1 MPGGDEPGK
10 REELVKRN
18 TRQLYLMF
26 FVFAIIIAA
35 YSCRLLAWFDIGGNY
50 PSYVRAALYLLLFVL
65 WGYSLDQRII
75 QKPVLH
81 CLRLMDVLMLIWLT
95 LRTLKYEVVTDLT
108 VARYLWYLYYLPI
121 LFIPLLGAY
130 TAIFLGKSE
139 DYQLS
144 RKSWLLSLIPTAL
157 FLAVITNDFH
167 QQVFSFASGI
177 PGVPDNK
184 VFFHRPLY
192 FVSVGWTIGCV
203 FFSVFQLLKKTRL
216 PSIGKRRM
224 MPFVLSCVMLLYG
237 ALYLLGFQVIRD
249 VFGDMNVMFCL
260 FYAAI
265 YESCI
270 HCRMIQSNTGYVE
283 LYEATTLASCI
294 ADQNGR
300 ILLRSRTAGEDMVCP
315 KDGESIVYPDG
326 MRISSAPIKDGFVI
340 WGDNLQHLTELRKQL
355 DENKRKRENNKKKL
369 KDAYLVQKQLY
380 ELTEKN
386 RIYDELEEK
395 HKIQTRRIKELLE
408 QCKNAKPEVMQACMK
423 EILLLGTYIKRSA
436 NLYFLSQEYEKL
448 PQQELRLTIDELVRA
463 MNSCKIECGAVYL
476 TTKPIASKE
485 VVRLFE
491 LLKTVTE
498 MTINELHSLFISV
511 SDREMNLSVECAAD
525 LSPIISSEVTADRE
539 DGLWLIRT
547 AIGGEDNA

>member
-1 MPGGDEPGK
+1 M
-10 REELVKRN
+10 KRN
-18 TRQLYLMF
+18 TRQLYLMI

-35 YSCRLLAWFDIGGNY
+35 YSCRLLAWFNIGGNY

-95 LRTLKYEVVTDLT
+95 LRTLKYEVVTDMT
-108 VARYLWYLYYLPI
+108 VARYLWYIYYLPI
-121 LFIPLLGAY
+121 IFIPLLGVY
-130 TAIFLGKSE
+130 IAIFLGKSE
-139 DYQLS
+139 NYQLS
-144 RKSWLLSLIPTAL
+144 KKSWLLSLIPAAL
-157 FLAVITNDFH
+157 FLAVITNDRH
-167 QQVFSFASGI
+167 QQVFVFESGI

-184 VFFHRPLY
+184 VFFHRPVY
-192 FVSVGWTIGCV
+192 FVILVWVVGCV
-203 FFSVFQLLKKTRL
+203 CFSIVQLLKKTRL

-237 ALYLLGFQVIRD
+237 VLYLLGFQVVRD

-294 ADQNGR
+294 ADQNGH
-300 ILLRSRTAGEDMVCP
+300 ILLHSRTAGENMVCP
-315 KDGESIVYPDG
+315 QEGESIVCPDG
-326 MRISSAPIKDGFVI
+326 MRISAAPIKDGFVI
-340 WGDNLQHLTELRKQL
+340 WGDNVQHLTELRARL
-355 DENKRKRENNKKKL
+355 DENKRKKENNKKKL

-386 RIYDELEEK
+386 HIYDELEEK
-395 HKIQTRRIKELLE
+395 HKKQTERIKELLE
-408 QCKNAKPEVMQACMK
+408 QCRNAKPPKMREHMK

-463 MNSCKIECGAVYL
+463 MNSCEVECGVVYL

-485 VVRLFE
+485 VERLFE
-491 LLKTVTE
+491 LLKTITE
-498 MTINELHSLFISV
+498 MTIRELHSLFISV
-511 SDREMNLSVECAAD
+511 SDQEMNLSVECMTD
-525 LSPIISSEVTADRE
+525 LSEIASAEVMVCRE

-547 AIGGEDNA
+547 LIGGEANA

>member
-1 MPGGDEPGK
+1 M
-10 REELVKRN
+10 KRN
-18 TRQLYLMF
+18 TRQLYLMI

-35 YSCRLLAWFDIGGNY
+35 YSCRLLAWFNIGGNY

-95 LRTLKYEVVTDLT
+95 LRTLKYEVVTDMT

-121 LFIPLLGAY
+121 IFIPLLGVY
-130 TAIFLGKSE
+130 IAIFLGKSE
-139 DYQLS
+139 NYQLS
-144 RKSWLLSLIPTAL
+144 KKSWLLSLIPAAL
-157 FLAVITNDFH
+157 FLAVITNDLH
-167 QQVFSFASGI
+167 QQVFVFESGI

-184 VFFHRPLY
+184 VFFHRPVY
-192 FVSVGWTIGCV
+192 FVILVWVVGCV
-203 FFSVFQLLKKTRL
+203 CFSIVQLLKKTRL

-237 ALYLLGFQVIRD
+237 VLYLLGFQVVRD

-294 ADQNGR
+294 ADQNGH
-300 ILLRSRTAGEDMVCP
+300 ILLHSRTAGENMVCP
-315 KDGESIVYPDG
+315 QEGESIVCPDG
-326 MRISSAPIKDGFVI
+326 MRISVAPVKDGFVI
-340 WGDNLQHLTELRKQL
+340 WGDNVQHLTELRARL
-355 DENKRKRENNKKKL
+355 DENKRKKENNKKKL

-386 RIYDELEEK
+386 HIYDELEEK
-395 HKIQTRRIKELLE
+395 HKKQTERIKELLE
-408 QCKNAKPEVMQACMK
+408 QCRNAKPPKMREHMK

-463 MNSCKIECGAVYL
+463 MNSCEVECGVVYL

-485 VVRLFE
+485 VERLFE
-491 LLKTVTE
+491 LLKTITE
-498 MTINELHSLFISV
+498 MTIRELDSLFISV
-511 SDREMNLSVECAAD
+511 SDQEMNLSVECMTD
-525 LSPIISSEVTADRE
+525 LSEIASAEVMVYRE

-547 AIGGEDNA
+547 LIGGEANA

>member
-1 MPGGDEPGK
+1 M
-10 REELVKRN
+10 KRN
-18 TRQLYLMF
+18 TRQLYLMI
-26 FVFAIIIAA
+26 FVFTLIIAA
-35 YSCRLLAWFDIGGNY
+35 YSCRLLAWFNIGGNY

-75 QKPVLH
+75 QKSVLH

-95 LRTLKYEVVTDLT
+95 LRTLKYEVVTDMT

-121 LFIPLLGAY
+121 IFIPLLGVY
-130 TAIFLGKSE
+130 IAIFLGKSE
-139 DYQLS
+139 NYQLS
-144 RKSWLLSLIPTAL
+144 KKSWLLSLIPAAL
-157 FLAVITNDFH
+157 FLAVITNDLH
-167 QQVFSFASGI
+167 QQVFVFESGI

-184 VFFHRPLY
+184 VVFHRPVY
-192 FVSVGWTIGCV
+192 FVILVWIVGCV
-203 FFSVFQLLKKTRL
+203 CFSIVQLLKKNRL

-237 ALYLLGFQVIRD
+237 VLYLLGFQVVRD

-294 ADQNGR
+294 ADQNGH
-300 ILLRSRTAGEDMVCP
+300 ILLRSRTAGENMVCP
-315 KDGESIVYPDG
+315 QEGESIVCPDG
-326 MRISSAPIKDGFVI
+326 MRISAAPVKDGFVI
-340 WGDNLQHLTELRKQL
+340 WGDNVQHLTELRARL
-355 DENKRKRENNKKKL
+355 DENKRKKENNKKKL

-386 RIYDELEEK
+386 HIYDELEEK
-395 HKIQTRRIKELLE
+395 HKKQTERIKELLE
-408 QCKNAKPEVMQACMK
+408 QCRNAKPPKMREHMK

-463 MNSCKIECGAVYL
+463 MNSCEVECGVVYL

-485 VVRLFE
+485 AERLFE
-491 LLKTVTE
+491 LLKTIME
-498 MTINELHSLFISV
+498 MTISELHSLFISV
-511 SDREMNLSVECAAD
+511 SDREMNLSVECMTD
-525 LSPIISSEVTADRE
+525 LSEIASAEVMVCRE

-547 AIGGEDNA
+547 LIGGEANA

>member
-1 MPGGDEPGK
+1 M
-10 REELVKRN
+10 KRN
-18 TRQLYLMF
+18 TRQLYLMI

-35 YSCRLLAWFDIGGNY
+35 YSCRLLAWFNIGGNY

-95 LRTLKYEVVTDLT
+95 LRTLKYEVVTDMT

-121 LFIPLLGAY
+121 IFIPLLGVYIAS
-130 TAIFLGKSE
+130 FLGKSE
-139 DYQLS
+139 NYQLS
-144 RKSWLLSLIPTAL
+144 KKSCLLSLIPAAL
-157 FLAVITNDFH
+157 FLAVITNDLH
-167 QQVFSFASGI
+167 QQVFVFESGI

-184 VFFHRPLY
+184 VFFHRPVY
-192 FVSVGWTIGCV
+192 FVILVWVVGCV
-203 FFSVFQLLKKTRL
+203 CFSIVQLLKKTRL

-237 ALYLLGFQVIRD
+237 VLYLLGFQVVRD

-294 ADQNGR
+294 ADQNGH
-300 ILLRSRTAGEDMVCP
+300 ILLHSRTAGENMVCP
-315 KDGESIVYPDG
+315 QEGESIVCPDG
-326 MRISSAPIKDGFVI
+326 MRISAAPVKDGFVI
-340 WGDNLQHLTELRKQL
+340 WGDNVQHLTELRARL
-355 DENKRKRENNKKKL
+355 DENKRKKENNKKKL

-386 RIYDELEEK
+386 HIYDELEEK
-395 HKIQTRRIKELLE
+395 HKKQIERIKELLE
-408 QCKNAKPEVMQACMK
+408 QCRNAKPPKMREHMK

-463 MNSCKIECGAVYL
+463 MNSCEVECGVVYL

-485 VVRLFE
+485 VERLFE
-491 LLKTVTE
+491 LLKTITE
-498 MTINELHSLFISV
+498 MTIRELHSLFISV
-511 SDREMNLSVECAAD
+511 SDQEMNLSVECMTD
-525 LSPIISSEVTADRE
+525 LSEIASAEVMVCRE

-547 AIGGEDNA
+547 LIGGEANA

>member
-1 MPGGDEPGK
+1 M
-10 REELVKRN
+10 KRN
-18 TRQLYLMF
+18 TRQLYLMI

-35 YSCRLLAWFDIGGNY
+35 YSCRLLAWFNIGGNY

-95 LRTLKYEVVTDLT
+95 LRTLKYEVVTDMT

-121 LFIPLLGAY
+121 IFIPLLGVY
-130 TAIFLGKSE
+130 IAIFLGKSE
-139 DYQLS
+139 NYQLS
-144 RKSWLLSLIPTAL
+144 KKSWLLSLIPAAL
-157 FLAVITNDFH
+157 FLAVITNDLH
-167 QQVFSFASGI
+167 QQVFVFESGI

-184 VFFHRPLY
+184 VFFHRPVY
-192 FVSVGWTIGCV
+192 FVILVWVVGCV
-203 FFSVFQLLKKTRL
+203 CFSIVQLLKKTRL

-237 ALYLLGFQVIRD
+237 VLYLLEVQVVRD

-294 ADQNGR
+294 ADQNGH
-300 ILLRSRTAGEDMVCP
+300 ILLHSRTAGENMVCP
-315 KDGESIVYPDG
+315 QEGESIVCPDG
-326 MRISSAPIKDGFVI
+326 MRISAAPIKDGFVI
-340 WGDNLQHLTELRKQL
+340 WGDNVQHLTELRARL
-355 DENKRKRENNKKKL
+355 DENKRKKENNKKKL

-386 RIYDELEEK
+386 HIYDELEEK
-395 HKIQTRRIKELLE
+395 HKKQIERIKELLE
-408 QCKNAKPEVMQACMK
+408 QCRNAKPPKMREHMK

-463 MNSCKIECGAVYL
+463 MNSCEVECGVVYL

-485 VVRLFE
+485 VERLFE
-491 LLKTVTE
+491 LLKTITE
-498 MTINELHSLFISV
+498 MTIRELHSLFISV
-511 SDREMNLSVECAAD
+511 SDQEMNLSVECMTD
-525 LSPIISSEVTADRE
+525 LSEIASAEVMVCRE

-547 AIGGEDNA
+547 LIGGEANA

>member
-1 MPGGDEPGK
+1 M
-10 REELVKRN
+10 KRN
-18 TRQLYLMF
+18 TRQLYLMI
-26 FVFAIIIAA
+26 FVFTLIIAA
-35 YSCRLLAWFDIGGNY
+35 YSCRLLAWFNIGGNY

-75 QKPVLH
+75 QKSVLH

-95 LRTLKYEVVTDLT
+95 LRTLKYEVVTDMT

-121 LFIPLLGAY
+121 IFIPLLGVY
-130 TAIFLGKSE
+130 IAIFLGKSE
-139 DYQLS
+139 NYQLS
-144 RKSWLLSLIPTAL
+144 KKSWLLSLIPAAL
-157 FLAVITNDFH
+157 FLAVITNDLH
-167 QQVFSFASGI
+167 QQVFVFESGI

-184 VFFHRPLY
+184 VVFHRPVY
-192 FVSVGWTIGCV
+192 FVILVWIVGCV
-203 FFSVFQLLKKTRL
+203 CFSIVQLLKKNRL

-237 ALYLLGFQVIRD
+237 VLYLLGFQVVRD

-294 ADQNGR
+294 ADQNGH
-300 ILLRSRTAGEDMVCP
+300 ILLRSRTAGENMVCP
-315 KDGESIVYPDG
+315 QEGESIVCPDG
-326 MRISSAPIKDGFVI
+326 MRISAAPVKDGFVI
-340 WGDNLQHLTELRKQL
+340 WGDNVQHLTELRARL
-355 DENKRKRENNKKKL
+355 DENKRKKENNKKKL

-386 RIYDELEEK
+386 HIYDELEEK
-395 HKIQTRRIKELLE
+395 HKKQTERIKELLE
-408 QCKNAKPEVMQACMK
+408 QCRNAKPPKIREHMK

-463 MNSCKIECGAVYL
+463 MNSCEVECGVVYL

-485 VVRLFE
+485 VERLFE
-491 LLKTVTE
+491 LLKTIME
-498 MTINELHSLFISV
+498 MTISELHSLFISV
-511 SDREMNLSVECAAD
+511 SDQEMNLSVECMTD
-525 LSPIISSEVTADRE
+525 LSEIASAEVMVCRE

-547 AIGGEDNA
+547 LIGGEANA

>member
-35 YSCRLLAWFDIGGNY
+35 YSCRLLAWFDIGGKY
-50 PSYVRAALYLLLFVL
+50 PSYVRAALYLLLFAL

-81 CLRLMDVLMLIWLT
+81 CLRLMDALMLIWLT

-121 LFIPLLGAY
+121 IFIPLLGVY
-130 TAIFLGKSE
+130 IAIFLGKSE
-139 DYQLS
+139 NYQLS
-144 RKSWLLSLIPTAL
+144 KKSWLLSLIPAAL
-157 FLAVITNDFH
+157 FLAVITNDLH
-167 QQVFSFASGI
+167 QQVFVFESGI

-184 VFFHRPLY
+184 VFFHRPVY
-192 FVSVGWTIGCV
+192 FVILVWVVGCV
-203 FFSVFQLLKKTRL
+203 CFSIVQLLKKTRL

-237 ALYLLGFQVIRD
+237 VLYLLGFQVVRD

-294 ADQNGR
+294 ADQNGH
-300 ILLRSRTAGEDMVCP
+300 ILLHSRTAGENMVCP
-315 KDGESIVYPDG
+315 QEGESIVCPDG
-326 MRISSAPIKDGFVI
+326 MRISAAPIKDGFVI
-340 WGDNLQHLTELRKQL
+340 WGDNVQHLTELRARL
-355 DENKRKRENNKKKL
+355 DENKRKKENNKKKL

-386 RIYDELEEK
+386 HIYDELEEK
-395 HKIQTRRIKELLE
+395 HKKQTERIKELLE
-408 QCKNAKPEVMQACMK
+408 QCRNAKPPKMREHMK

-448 PQQELRLTIDELVRA
+448 PQQELRLTIDELVRT
-463 MNSCKIECGAVYL
+463 MNSCEVECGVVYL

-485 VVRLFE
+485 VERLFE
-491 LLKTVTE
+491 LLKTITE
-498 MTINELHSLFISV
+498 MTIRELHSLFISV
-511 SDREMNLSVECAAD
+511 SDQEMNLSVECMTD
-525 LSPIISSEVTADRE
+525 LSEIASAEVMVCRE

-547 AIGGEDNA
+547 LIGGEANA

>member
-1 MPGGDEPGK
+1 M
-10 REELVKRN
+10 KRN
-18 TRQLYLMF
+18 TRQLYLMI

-35 YSCRLLAWFDIGGNY
+35 YSCRLLAWFNIGGNY

-95 LRTLKYEVVTDLT
+95 LRTLKYEVVTDMT

-121 LFIPLLGAY
+121 IFIPLLGVY
-130 TAIFLGKSE
+130 IAIFLGKSE
-139 DYQLS
+139 NYQLS
-144 RKSWLLSLIPTAL
+144 KKSWLLSLIPAAL
-157 FLAVITNDFH
+157 FLAVITNDLH
-167 QQVFSFASGI
+167 QQVFVFESGI

-184 VFFHRPLY
+184 VFFHRPVY
-192 FVSVGWTIGCV
+192 FVILVWVVGCV
-203 FFSVFQLLKKTRL
+203 CFSIVQLLKKTRL

-237 ALYLLGFQVIRD
+237 VFYLLGFQVVRD

-294 ADQNGR
+294 ADQNGH
-300 ILLRSRTAGEDMVCP
+300 ILLHSRTAGENMVCP
-315 KDGESIVYPDG
+315 QEGESIVCPDG
-326 MRISSAPIKDGFVI
+326 MRISVAPVKDGFVI
-340 WGDNLQHLTELRKQL
+340 WGDNVQHLTELRARL
-355 DENKRKRENNKKKL
+355 DENKRKKENNKKKL

-386 RIYDELEEK
+386 HIYDELEEK
-395 HKIQTRRIKELLE
+395 HKKQTERIKELLE
-408 QCKNAKPEVMQACMK
+408 QCRNAKPPKMREHMK

-463 MNSCKIECGAVYL
+463 MNSCEVECGVVYL

-485 VVRLFE
+485 VERLFE
-491 LLKTVTE
+491 LLKTITE
-498 MTINELHSLFISV
+498 MTIRELDSLFISV
-511 SDREMNLSVECAAD
+511 SDQEMNLSVECMTD
-525 LSPIISSEVTADRE
+525 LSEIASAEVMVYRE

-547 AIGGEDNA
+547 LIGGEANA

>member
-1 MPGGDEPGK
+1 M
-10 REELVKRN
+10 KRN
-18 TRQLYLMF
+18 TRQLYLMI

-35 YSCRLLAWFDIGGNY
+35 YSCRLLAWFNIGGNY

-75 QKPVLH
+75 QKSVLH

-95 LRTLKYEVVTDLT
+95 LRTLKYEVVTDMT

-121 LFIPLLGAY
+121 IFIPLLGVY
-130 TAIFLGKSE
+130 IAIFLGKSE
-139 DYQLS
+139 NYQLS
-144 RKSWLLSLIPTAL
+144 KKSWLLSLIPAAL
-157 FLAVITNDFH
+157 FLAVITNDLH
-167 QQVFSFASGI
+167 QQVFVFESGI

-184 VFFHRPLY
+184 VFFHRPVY
-192 FVSVGWTIGCV
+192 FVILVWVVGCV
-203 FFSVFQLLKKTRL
+203 CFSIVQLLKKTRL

-224 MPFVLSCVMLLYG
+224 MPFVISCVMLLYG
-237 ALYLLGFQVIRD
+237 VLYLLGFQVVRD

-294 ADQNGR
+294 ADQNGH
-300 ILLRSRTAGEDMVCP
+300 ILLRSRTAGENMVCP
-315 KDGESIVYPDG
+315 QEGESIVCPDG
-326 MRISSAPIKDGFVI
+326 MRISAAPVKDGFVI
-340 WGDNLQHLTELRKQL
+340 WGDNVQHLTELRARL
-355 DENKRKRENNKKKL
+355 DENKRKKENNKKKL

-386 RIYDELEEK
+386 HIYDELEEK
-395 HKIQTRRIKELLE
+395 HKKQTERIKELLE
-408 QCKNAKPEVMQACMK
+408 QCRNAKPPKMREHMK

-463 MNSCKIECGAVYL
+463 MNSCEVECGVVYL

-485 VVRLFE
+485 VERLFE
-491 LLKTVTE
+491 LLKTITE
-498 MTINELHSLFISV
+498 MTIRELHSLFISV
-511 SDREMNLSVECAAD
+511 SDQEMNLSVECMTD
-525 LSPIISSEVTADRE
+525 LSEIASAEVMVCRE

-547 AIGGEDNA
+547 LIGGEANA

>member
-1 MPGGDEPGK
+1 M
-10 REELVKRN
+10 KRN
-18 TRQLYLMF
+18 TRQLYLMI

-35 YSCRLLAWFDIGGNY
+35 YSCRLLAWFNIGGNY

-95 LRTLKYEVVTDLT
+95 LRTLKYEVVTDMT

-121 LFIPLLGAY
+121 IFIPLLGVY
-130 TAIFLGKSE
+130 IAIFLGKSE
-139 DYQLS
+139 NYQLS
-144 RKSWLLSLIPTAL
+144 KKSWLLSLIPAAL
-157 FLAVITNDFH
+157 FLAVITNDLH
-167 QQVFSFASGI
+167 QQVFVFESGI

-184 VFFHRPLY
+184 VFFHRPVY
-192 FVSVGWTIGCV
+192 FVILVWVVGCV
-203 FFSVFQLLKKTRL
+203 CFSIVQLLKKTRL

-237 ALYLLGFQVIRD
+237 VLYLLGFQVVRD

-294 ADQNGR
+294 ADQNGH
-300 ILLRSRTAGEDMVCP
+300 ILLHSRTAEENMVCP
-315 KDGESIVYPDG
+315 QEGESIVCPDG
-326 MRISSAPIKDGFVI
+326 MRISAAPVKDGFVI
-340 WGDNLQHLTELRKQL
+340 WGDNVQHLTELRARL
-355 DENKRKRENNKKKL
+355 DENKRKKENNKKKL

-386 RIYDELEEK
+386 HIYDELEEK
-395 HKIQTRRIKELLE
+395 HKKQTERIKELLE
-408 QCKNAKPEVMQACMK
+408 QCRNAKPPKMREHMK

-448 PQQELRLTIDELVRA
+448 PQQELRLTIDELVRT
-463 MNSCKIECGAVYL
+463 MNSCEVECGVVYL

-485 VVRLFE
+485 VERLFE
-491 LLKTVTE
+491 LLKTITE
-498 MTINELHSLFISV
+498 MTIRELHSLFISV
-511 SDREMNLSVECAAD
+511 SDQEMNLSVECMTD
-525 LSPIISSEVTADRE
+525 LSEIASAEVMVCRE

-547 AIGGEDNA
+547 LIGGEVNA

>member
-1 MPGGDEPGK
+1 M
-10 REELVKRN
+10 KRN
-18 TRQLYLMF
+18 TRQLYLMI
-26 FVFAIIIAA
+26 FVFTLIIAA
-35 YSCRLLAWFDIGGNY
+35 YSCRLLAWFNIGGNY

-75 QKPVLH
+75 QKSVLH

-95 LRTLKYEVVTDLT
+95 LRTLKYEVVTDMT

-121 LFIPLLGAY
+121 IFIPLLGVY
-130 TAIFLGKSE
+130 IAIFLGKSE
-139 DYQLS
+139 NYQLS
-144 RKSWLLSLIPTAL
+144 KKSWLLSLIPAAL
-157 FLAVITNDFH
+157 FLAVITNDLH
-167 QQVFSFASGI
+167 QQVFVFESGI

-184 VFFHRPLY
+184 VVFHRPVY
-192 FVSVGWTIGCV
+192 FVILVWIVGCV
-203 FFSVFQLLKKTRL
+203 CFSIVQLLKKNRL

-237 ALYLLGFQVIRD
+237 VLYLLGFQVVRD

-294 ADQNGR
+294 ADQNGH
-300 ILLRSRTAGEDMVCP
+300 ILLRSRTAGENMVCP
-315 KDGESIVYPDG
+315 QEGESIVCPDG
-326 MRISSAPIKDGFVI
+326 MRISAAPVKDGFVI
-340 WGDNLQHLTELRKQL
+340 WGDNVQHLTELRARL
-355 DENKRKRENNKKKL
+355 DENKRKKENNKKKL

-386 RIYDELEEK
+386 HIYDELEEK
-395 HKIQTRRIKELLE
+395 HKKQTERIKELLE
-408 QCKNAKPEVMQACMK
+408 QCRNAKPPKMREHMK

-448 PQQELRLTIDELVRA
+448 PQQELRLTIDEV
-463 MNSCKIECGAVYL
+463 SCIHYSFLC
-476 TTKPIASKE
+476 
-485 VVRLFE
+485 
-491 LLKTVTE
+491 
-498 MTINELHSLFISV
+498 
-511 SDREMNLSVECAAD
+511 
-525 LSPIISSEVTADRE
+525 
-539 DGLWLIRT
+539 LIRK
-547 AIGGEDNA
+547 

>member
-1 MPGGDEPGK
+1 M
-10 REELVKRN
+10 KRN
-18 TRQLYLMF
+18 TRQLYLMI

-35 YSCRLLAWFDIGGNY
+35 YSCRLLAWFNIGGNY

-95 LRTLKYEVVTDLT
+95 LRTLKYEVVTDMT

-121 LFIPLLGAY
+121 IFIPLLGVYIAS
-130 TAIFLGKSE
+130 FLGKSE
-139 DYQLS
+139 NYQLS
-144 RKSWLLSLIPTAL
+144 KKSWLLSLIPAAL
-157 FLAVITNDFH
+157 FLAVITNDLH
-167 QQVFSFASGI
+167 QQVFVFESGI

-184 VFFHRPLY
+184 VVFHRPVY
-192 FVSVGWTIGCV
+192 FVILVWIVGCV
-203 FFSVFQLLKKTRL
+203 CFSIVQLLKKNRL

-237 ALYLLGFQVIRD
+237 VLYLLGFQVVRD

-294 ADQNGR
+294 ADQNGH
-300 ILLRSRTAGEDMVCP
+300 ILLRSRTAGENMVCP
-315 KDGESIVYPDG
+315 QEGESIVCPDG
-326 MRISSAPIKDGFVI
+326 MRISAAPIKDGFVI
-340 WGDNLQHLTELRKQL
+340 WGDNVQHLTELRARL
-355 DENKRKRENNKKKL
+355 DENKRKKENNKKKL

-386 RIYDELEEK
+386 HIYDELEEK
-395 HKIQTRRIKELLE
+395 HKKQTERIKELLE
-408 QCKNAKPEVMQACMK
+408 QCRNAKPPKMREHMK

-463 MNSCKIECGAVYL
+463 LNSCEVECGVVYL

-485 VVRLFE
+485 VERLFE
-491 LLKTVTE
+491 LLKTIME
-498 MTINELHSLFISV
+498 MTISELHSLFISV
-511 SDREMNLSVECAAD
+511 SDQEMNLSVECMTD
-525 LSPIISSEVTADRE
+525 LSEIASAEVMVCRE

-547 AIGGEDNA
+547 LIGGEANA

>member
-1 MPGGDEPGK
+1 M
-10 REELVKRN
+10 KRN
-18 TRQLYLMF
+18 TRQLYLMI

-35 YSCRLLAWFDIGGNY
+35 YSCRLLAWFNIGGNY

-95 LRTLKYEVVTDLT
+95 LRTLKYEVVTDMT

-121 LFIPLLGAY
+121 IFIPLLGVY
-130 TAIFLGKSE
+130 IAIFLGKSE
-139 DYQLS
+139 NYQLS
-144 RKSWLLSLIPTAL
+144 KKSWLLSLIPAAL
-157 FLAVITNDFH
+157 FLAVITNDLH
-167 QQVFSFASGI
+167 QQVFVFESGI

-184 VFFHRPLY
+184 VFFHRPVY
-192 FVSVGWTIGCV
+192 FVILVWVVGCV
-203 FFSVFQLLKKTRL
+203 CFSIVQLLKKTRL

-237 ALYLLGFQVIRD
+237 VLYLLGFQVIRD

-294 ADQNGR
+294 ADQNGH
-300 ILLRSRTAGEDMVCP
+300 ILLHSRTAGENMVCP
-315 KDGESIVYPDG
+315 QEGESIVCPDG
-326 MRISSAPIKDGFVI
+326 MRISAAPVKDGFVI
-340 WGDNLQHLTELRKQL
+340 WGDNVQHLTELRARL
-355 DENKRKRENNKKKL
+355 DENKRKKENNKKKL

-386 RIYDELEEK
+386 HIYDELEEK
-395 HKIQTRRIKELLE
+395 HKKQTERIKELLE
-408 QCKNAKPEVMQACMK
+408 QCRNAKPPKMREHMK

-463 MNSCKIECGAVYL
+463 MNSCEVECGVVYL

-485 VVRLFE
+485 VERLFE
-491 LLKTVTE
+491 LLKTITE
-498 MTINELHSLFISV
+498 MTIRELHSLFISV
-511 SDREMNLSVECAAD
+511 SDQEMNLSVECMTD
-525 LSPIISSEVTADRE
+525 LSEIASAEVMVCRE

-547 AIGGEDNA
+547 LIGGEVNA

>member
-1 MPGGDEPGK
+1 M
-10 REELVKRN
+10 KRN
-18 TRQLYLMF
+18 TRQLYLMI
-26 FVFAIIIAA
+26 FVFTLIIAA
-35 YSCRLLAWFDIGGNY
+35 YSCRLLAWFNIGGNY

-75 QKPVLH
+75 QKSVLH

-95 LRTLKYEVVTDLT
+95 LRTLKYEVVTDMT

-121 LFIPLLGAY
+121 IFIPLLGVY
-130 TAIFLGKSE
+130 IAIFLGKSE
-139 DYQLS
+139 NYQLS
-144 RKSWLLSLIPTAL
+144 KKSWLLSLIPAAL
-157 FLAVITNDFH
+157 FLAVITNDLH
-167 QQVFSFASGI
+167 QQVFVFESGI

-184 VFFHRPLY
+184 VVFHRPVY
-192 FVSVGWTIGCV
+192 FVILVWIVGCV
-203 FFSVFQLLKKTRL
+203 CFSIVQLLKKNRL

-237 ALYLLGFQVIRD
+237 VLYLLGFQVVRD

-260 FYAAI
+260 FYVAI

-294 ADQNGR
+294 ADQNGH
-300 ILLRSRTAGEDMVCP
+300 ILLRSRTAGENMVCP
-315 KDGESIVYPDG
+315 QEGESIVCPDG
-326 MRISSAPIKDGFVI
+326 MRISAAPVKDGFVI
-340 WGDNLQHLTELRKQL
+340 WGDNVQHLTELRARL
-355 DENKRKRENNKKKL
+355 DENKRKKENNKKKL

-386 RIYDELEEK
+386 HIYDELEEK
-395 HKIQTRRIKELLE
+395 HKKQTERIKELLE
-408 QCKNAKPEVMQACMK
+408 QCRNAKPPKMREHMK

-463 MNSCKIECGAVYL
+463 MNSCEVECGVVYL

-485 VVRLFE
+485 VERLFE
-491 LLKTVTE
+491 LLKTIME
-498 MTINELHSLFISV
+498 MTISELHSLFISV
-511 SDREMNLSVECAAD
+511 SDQEMNLSVECMTD
-525 LSPIISSEVTADRE
+525 LSEIASAEVMVCRE

-547 AIGGEDNA
+547 LIGGEANA

>member
-1 MPGGDEPGK
+1 M
-10 REELVKRN
+10 KRN
-18 TRQLYLMF
+18 TRQLYLMI
-26 FVFAIIIAA
+26 FVFTLIIAA
-35 YSCRLLAWFDIGGNY
+35 YSCRLLAWFNIGGNY

-75 QKPVLH
+75 QKSVLH

-95 LRTLKYEVVTDLT
+95 LRTLKYEVVTDMT

-121 LFIPLLGAY
+121 IFIPLLGVY
-130 TAIFLGKSE
+130 IAIFLGKSE
-139 DYQLS
+139 NYQLS
-144 RKSWLLSLIPTAL
+144 KKSWLLSLIPAAL
-157 FLAVITNDFH
+157 FLTVITNDLH
-167 QQVFSFASGI
+167 QQVFVFESGI

-184 VFFHRPLY
+184 VVFHRPVY
-192 FVSVGWTIGCV
+192 FVILVWIVGCV
-203 FFSVFQLLKKTRL
+203 CFSIVQLLKKNRL

-237 ALYLLGFQVIRD
+237 VLYLLGFQVVRD

-294 ADQNGR
+294 ADQNGH
-300 ILLRSRTAGEDMVCP
+300 ILLRSRTAGENMVCP
-315 KDGESIVYPDG
+315 QEGESIVCPDG
-326 MRISSAPIKDGFVI
+326 MRISAAPVKDGFVI
-340 WGDNLQHLTELRKQL
+340 WGDNVQHLTELRARL
-355 DENKRKRENNKKKL
+355 DENKRKKENNKKKL

-386 RIYDELEEK
+386 HIYDELEEK
-395 HKIQTRRIKELLE
+395 HKKQTERIKELLE
-408 QCKNAKPEVMQACMK
+408 QCRNAKPPKMREHMK

-463 MNSCKIECGAVYL
+463 MNSCEVECGVVYL

-485 VVRLFE
+485 VERLFE
-491 LLKTVTE
+491 LLKTIME
-498 MTINELHSLFISV
+498 MTISELHSLFISV
-511 SDREMNLSVECAAD
+511 SDQEMNLSVECMID
-525 LSPIISSEVTADRE
+525 LSEIASAEVMVCRE

-547 AIGGEDNA
+547 LIGGEANA

>member
-1 MPGGDEPGK
+1 M
-10 REELVKRN
+10 KRN
-18 TRQLYLMF
+18 TRQLYLMI
-26 FVFAIIIAA
+26 FVFTLIIAA
-35 YSCRLLAWFDIGGNY
+35 YSCRLLAWFNIGGNY
-50 PSYVRAALYLLLFVL
+50 PSYVRATLYLLLFVL

-75 QKPVLH
+75 QKSVLH

-95 LRTLKYEVVTDLT
+95 LRTLKYEVVTDMT

-121 LFIPLLGAY
+121 IFIPLLGVY
-130 TAIFLGKSE
+130 IAIFLGKSE
-139 DYQLS
+139 NYQLS
-144 RKSWLLSLIPTAL
+144 KKSWLLSLIPAAL
-157 FLAVITNDFH
+157 FLTVITNDLH
-167 QQVFSFASGI
+167 QQVFVFESGI

-184 VFFHRPLY
+184 VVFHRPVY
-192 FVSVGWTIGCV
+192 FVILVWIVGCV
-203 FFSVFQLLKKTRL
+203 CFSIVQLLKKNRL

-237 ALYLLGFQVIRD
+237 VLYLLGFQVVRD

-294 ADQNGR
+294 ADQNGH
-300 ILLRSRTAGEDMVCP
+300 ILLRSRTAGENMVCP
-315 KDGESIVYPDG
+315 QEGESIVCPDG
-326 MRISSAPIKDGFVI
+326 MRISAAPVKDGFVI
-340 WGDNLQHLTELRKQL
+340 WGDNVQHLAELRARL
-355 DENKRKRENNKKKL
+355 DENKRKKENNKKKL

-386 RIYDELEEK
+386 HIYDELEEK
-395 HKIQTRRIKELLE
+395 HKKQTERIKELLE
-408 QCKNAKPEVMQACMK
+408 QCRNAKPPKMREHMK

-463 MNSCKIECGAVYL
+463 MNSCEVECGVVYL

-485 VVRLFE
+485 VERLFE
-491 LLKTVTE
+491 LLKTIME
-498 MTINELHSLFISV
+498 MTISELHSLFISV
-511 SDREMNLSVECAAD
+511 SDQEMNLSVECMID
-525 LSPIISSEVTADRE
+525 LSEIASAEVMVCRE

-547 AIGGEDNA
+547 LIGGEANA

>member
-1 MPGGDEPGK
+1 M
-10 REELVKRN
+10 KRN
-18 TRQLYLMF
+18 TRQLYLMI

-35 YSCRLLAWFDIGGNY
+35 YSCRLLAWFNIGGNY

-75 QKPVLH
+75 QKSVLH

-95 LRTLKYEVVTDLT
+95 LRTLKYEVVTDMT

-121 LFIPLLGAY
+121 IFIPLLGVY
-130 TAIFLGKSE
+130 IAIFLGKSE
-139 DYQLS
+139 NYQLS
-144 RKSWLLSLIPTAL
+144 KKSWLLSLIPAAL
-157 FLAVITNDFH
+157 FLAVITNDLH
-167 QQVFSFASGI
+167 QQVFVFESGI

-184 VFFHRPLY
+184 VVFHRPVY
-192 FVSVGWTIGCV
+192 FVILVWVVGCV
-203 FFSVFQLLKKTRL
+203 CFSIVQLLKKTRL

-237 ALYLLGFQVIRD
+237 VLYLLGFQVVRD

-294 ADQNGR
+294 ADQNGH
-300 ILLRSRTAGEDMVCP
+300 ILLHSRTAGENMVCP
-315 KDGESIVYPDG
+315 QEGESIVCPDG
-326 MRISSAPIKDGFVI
+326 MRISAAPVKDGFVI
-340 WGDNLQHLTELRKQL
+340 WGDNVQHLTELRARL
-355 DENKRKRENNKKKL
+355 DENKRKKENNKKKL

-386 RIYDELEEK
+386 HIYDELEEK
-395 HKIQTRRIKELLE
+395 HKKQTERIKELLE
-408 QCKNAKPEVMQACMK
+408 QCRNAKPPKMREHMK

-463 MNSCKIECGAVYL
+463 MNSCEVECGVVYL

-485 VVRLFE
+485 VERLFE
-491 LLKTVTE
+491 LLKTIME
-498 MTINELHSLFISV
+498 MTISELHSLFISV
-511 SDREMNLSVECAAD
+511 SDQEMNLSVECMTD
-525 LSPIISSEVTADRE
+525 LSEIASAEVMVCRE

-547 AIGGEDNA
+547 LIGGEANA

>member
-1 MPGGDEPGK
+1 M
-10 REELVKRN
+10 KRN
-18 TRQLYLMF
+18 TRQLYLMI
-26 FVFAIIIAA
+26 FVFTLIIAA
-35 YSCRLLAWFDIGGNY
+35 YSCRLLAWFNIGGNY

-75 QKPVLH
+75 QESVLH

-95 LRTLKYEVVTDLT
+95 LRTLKYEVVTDMT

-121 LFIPLLGAY
+121 IFIPLLGVY
-130 TAIFLGKSE
+130 IAIFLGKSE
-139 DYQLS
+139 NYQLS
-144 RKSWLLSLIPTAL
+144 KKSWLLSLIPAAL
-157 FLAVITNDFH
+157 FLAVITNDLH
-167 QQVFSFASGI
+167 QQVFVFESGI

-184 VFFHRPLY
+184 VVFHRPVY
-192 FVSVGWTIGCV
+192 FVILVWIVGCV
-203 FFSVFQLLKKTRL
+203 CFSIVQLLKKNRL

-237 ALYLLGFQVIRD
+237 VLYLLGFQVVRD

-294 ADQNGR
+294 ADQNGH
-300 ILLRSRTAGEDMVCP
+300 ILLRSRTAGENMVCP
-315 KDGESIVYPDG
+315 QEGESIVCPDG
-326 MRISSAPIKDGFVI
+326 MRISAAPVKDGFVI
-340 WGDNLQHLTELRKQL
+340 WGDNVQHLTELRARL
-355 DENKRKRENNKKKL
+355 DENKRKKENNKKKL

-386 RIYDELEEK
+386 HIYDELEEK
-395 HKIQTRRIKELLE
+395 HKKQTERIKELLE
-408 QCKNAKPEVMQACMK
+408 QCRNAKPPKMREHMK

-463 MNSCKIECGAVYL
+463 MNSCEVECGVVYL

-485 VVRLFE
+485 VERLFE
-491 LLKTVTE
+491 LLKTIME
-498 MTINELHSLFISV
+498 MTISELHSLFISV
-511 SDREMNLSVECAAD
+511 SDQEMNLSVECMTD
-525 LSPIISSEVTADRE
+525 LSEIASAEVMVCRE

-547 AIGGEDNA
+547 LIGGEANA

>member
-1 MPGGDEPGK
+1 M
-10 REELVKRN
+10 KRN
-18 TRQLYLMF
+18 TRQLYLTI

-35 YSCRLLAWFDIGGNY
+35 YSCRLLAWFNIGGNY

-95 LRTLKYEVVTDLT
+95 LRTLKYEVVTDMT

-121 LFIPLLGAY
+121 IFIPLLGVY
-130 TAIFLGKSE
+130 IAIFLGKSE
-139 DYQLS
+139 NYQLS
-144 RKSWLLSLIPTAL
+144 KKSWLLSLIPAAL
-157 FLAVITNDFH
+157 FLAVITNDLH
-167 QQVFSFASGI
+167 QQVFVFESGI

-184 VFFHRPLY
+184 VFFHRPVY
-192 FVSVGWTIGCV
+192 FVILVWVVGCV
-203 FFSVFQLLKKTRL
+203 CFSIVQLLKKTRL

-237 ALYLLGFQVIRD
+237 VLYLLGFQVVRD

-294 ADQNGR
+294 ADQNGH
-300 ILLRSRTAGEDMVCP
+300 ILLHSRTAGENMVCP
-315 KDGESIVYPDG
+315 QEGESIVCPDG
-326 MRISSAPIKDGFVI
+326 MRISVAPVKDGFVI
-340 WGDNLQHLTELRKQL
+340 WGDNVQHLTELRARL
-355 DENKRKRENNKKKL
+355 DENKRKKENNKKKL

-386 RIYDELEEK
+386 HIYDELEEK
-395 HKIQTRRIKELLE
+395 HKKQTERIKELLE
-408 QCKNAKPEVMQACMK
+408 QCRNAKPPKMREHMK

-463 MNSCKIECGAVYL
+463 MNSCEVECGVVYL

-485 VVRLFE
+485 VERLFE
-491 LLKTVTE
+491 LLKTITE
-498 MTINELHSLFISV
+498 MTIRELHSLFISV
-511 SDREMNLSVECAAD
+511 SDQEMNLSVECMTD
-525 LSPIISSEVTADRE
+525 LSEIASAEVMVCRE

-547 AIGGEDNA
+547 LIGGEVNA

>member
-1 MPGGDEPGK
+1 M
-10 REELVKRN
+10 KRN
-18 TRQLYLMF
+18 TRQLYLMI

-35 YSCRLLAWFDIGGNY
+35 YSCRLLAWFNIGGNY

-121 LFIPLLGAY
+121 IFIPLLGVY
-130 TAIFLGKSE
+130 IAIFLGKSE
-139 DYQLS
+139 NYQLS
-144 RKSWLLSLIPTAL
+144 KKSWLLSLIPAAL
-157 FLAVITNDFH
+157 FLAVITNDLH
-167 QQVFSFASGI
+167 QQVFVFESGI

-184 VFFHRPLY
+184 VFFHRPVY
-192 FVSVGWTIGCV
+192 FVILVWVVGCV
-203 FFSVFQLLKKTRL
+203 CFSIVQLLKKTRL

-237 ALYLLGFQVIRD
+237 VLYLLGFQVVRD

-294 ADQNGR
+294 ADQNGH
-300 ILLRSRTAGEDMVCP
+300 ILLHSRTAGENMVCP
-315 KDGESIVYPDG
+315 QEGESIVCPDG
-326 MRISSAPIKDGFVI
+326 MRISAAPVKDGFVI
-340 WGDNLQHLTELRKQL
+340 WGDNVQHLTELRARL
-355 DENKRKRENNKKKL
+355 DENKRKKENNKKKL

-386 RIYDELEEK
+386 HIYDELEEK
-395 HKIQTRRIKELLE
+395 HKKQTERIKELLE
-408 QCKNAKPEVMQACMK
+408 QCRNAKPPKMREHMK

-463 MNSCKIECGAVYL
+463 MNSCEVECGVVYL

-485 VVRLFE
+485 VERLFE
-491 LLKTVTE
+491 LLKTITE
-498 MTINELHSLFISV
+498 MTIRELHSLFISV
-511 SDREMNLSVECAAD
+511 SDQEMNLSVECMTD
-525 LSPIISSEVTADRE
+525 LSEIASAEVMVCRE

-547 AIGGEDNA
+547 LIGGEVNA

>member
-1 MPGGDEPGK
+1 M
-10 REELVKRN
+10 KRN
-18 TRQLYLMF
+18 TRQLYLMI
-26 FVFAIIIAA
+26 FVFTLIIAA
-35 YSCRLLAWFDIGGNY
+35 YSCRLLAWFNIGGNY

-75 QKPVLH
+75 QKSVLH

-95 LRTLKYEVVTDLT
+95 LRTLKYEVVTDMT

-121 LFIPLLGAY
+121 IFIPLLGVY
-130 TAIFLGKSE
+130 IAIFLGKSE
-139 DYQLS
+139 NYQLS
-144 RKSWLLSLIPTAL
+144 KKSWLLSLIPAAL
-157 FLAVITNDFH
+157 FLTVITNDLH
-167 QQVFSFASGI
+167 QQVFVFESGI

-184 VFFHRPLY
+184 VVFHRPVY
-192 FVSVGWTIGCV
+192 FVILVWIVGCV
-203 FFSVFQLLKKTRL
+203 CFSIVQLLKKNRL

-237 ALYLLGFQVIRD
+237 VLYLLGFQVVRD

-294 ADQNGR
+294 ADQNGH
-300 ILLRSRTAGEDMVCP
+300 ILLRSRTAGESMVCP
-315 KDGESIVYPDG
+315 QEGESIVCPDG
-326 MRISSAPIKDGFVI
+326 MRISAAPVKDGFVI
-340 WGDNLQHLTELRKQL
+340 WGDNVQHLTELRARL
-355 DENKRKRENNKKKL
+355 DENKRKKENNKKKL

-386 RIYDELEEK
+386 HIYDELEEK
-395 HKIQTRRIKELLE
+395 HKKQTERIKELLE
-408 QCKNAKPEVMQACMK
+408 QCRNAKPPKMREHMK

-463 MNSCKIECGAVYL
+463 MNSCEVECGVVYL

-485 VVRLFE
+485 VERLFE
-491 LLKTVTE
+491 LLKTIME
-498 MTINELHSLFISV
+498 MTISELHSLFISV
-511 SDREMNLSVECAAD
+511 SDQEMNLSVECMTD
-525 LSPIISSEVTADRE
+525 LSEIASAEVMVCRE

-547 AIGGEDNA
+547 LIGGEANA

>member
-1 MPGGDEPGK
+1 
-10 REELVKRN
+10 VKRN
-18 TRQLYLMF
+18 TRQLYLMI
-26 FVFAIIIAA
+26 FVFTLIIAA
-35 YSCRLLAWFDIGGNY
+35 YSCRLLAWFNIGGNY

-75 QKPVLH
+75 QKSVLH

-95 LRTLKYEVVTDLT
+95 LRTLKYEVVTDMT

-121 LFIPLLGAY
+121 IFIPLLGVY
-130 TAIFLGKSE
+130 IAIFLGKSE
-139 DYQLS
+139 NYQLS
-144 RKSWLLSLIPTAL
+144 KKSWLLSLIPAAL
-157 FLAVITNDFH
+157 FLAVITNDLH
-167 QQVFSFASGI
+167 QQVFVFESGI

-184 VFFHRPLY
+184 VVFHRPVY
-192 FVSVGWTIGCV
+192 FVILVWIVGCV
-203 FFSVFQLLKKTRL
+203 CFSIVQLLKKNRL

-237 ALYLLGFQVIRD
+237 VLYLLGFQVVRD

-294 ADQNGR
+294 ADQNGH
-300 ILLRSRTAGEDMVCP
+300 ILLRSRTAGENMVCP
-315 KDGESIVYPDG
+315 QEGESIVCPDG
-326 MRISSAPIKDGFVI
+326 MRISAAPVKDGFVI
-340 WGDNLQHLTELRKQL
+340 WGDNVQHLTELRARL
-355 DENKRKRENNKKKL
+355 DENKRKKENNKKKL

-386 RIYDELEEK
+386 HIYDELEEK
-395 HKIQTRRIKELLE
+395 HKKQTERIKELLE
-408 QCKNAKPEVMQACMK
+408 QCRNAKPPKMREHMK

-463 MNSCKIECGAVYL
+463 MNSCEVECGVVYL

-485 VVRLFE
+485 VERLFE
-491 LLKTVTE
+491 LLKTIME
-498 MTINELHSLFISV
+498 MTISELHSLFISV
-511 SDREMNLSVECAAD
+511 SDREMNLSVECMTD
-525 LSPIISSEVTADRE
+525 LSEIASAEVMVCRE

-547 AIGGEDNA
+547 LIGGEANA

>member
-1 MPGGDEPGK
+1 M
-10 REELVKRN
+10 KRN
-18 TRQLYLMF
+18 TRQLYLMI

-35 YSCRLLAWFDIGGNY
+35 YSCRLLAWFNIGGNY

-95 LRTLKYEVVTDLT
+95 LRTLKYEVVTDMT

-121 LFIPLLGAY
+121 IFIPLLGIY
-130 TAIFLGKSE
+130 IAIFLGKSE
-139 DYQLS
+139 NYQLS
-144 RKSWLLSLIPTAL
+144 KKSWLLSLIPAAL
-157 FLAVITNDFH
+157 FLAVITNDLH
-167 QQVFSFASGI
+167 QQVFVFESGI

-184 VFFHRPLY
+184 VFFHRPVY
-192 FVSVGWTIGCV
+192 FVILVWVVGCV
-203 FFSVFQLLKKTRL
+203 CFSIVQLLKKTRL

-237 ALYLLGFQVIRD
+237 VFYLLGFQVVRD

-294 ADQNGR
+294 ADQNGH
-300 ILLRSRTAGEDMVCP
+300 ILLHSRTAGENMVCP
-315 KDGESIVYPDG
+315 QEGESIVCPDG
-326 MRISSAPIKDGFVI
+326 MRISVAPVKDGFVI
-340 WGDNLQHLTELRKQL
+340 WGDNVQHLTELRARL
-355 DENKRKRENNKKKL
+355 DENKRKKENNKKKL

-386 RIYDELEEK
+386 HIYDELEEK
-395 HKIQTRRIKELLE
+395 HKKQTERIKELLE
-408 QCKNAKPEVMQACMK
+408 QCRNAKPPKMREHMK

-463 MNSCKIECGAVYL
+463 MNSCEVECGVVYL

-485 VVRLFE
+485 VERLFE
-491 LLKTVTE
+491 LLKTITE
-498 MTINELHSLFISV
+498 MTIRELHSLFISV
-511 SDREMNLSVECAAD
+511 SDQEMNLSVECMTD
-525 LSPIISSEVTADRE
+525 LSEIASAEVMVCRE

-547 AIGGEDNA
+547 LIGGEANA

>member
-1 MPGGDEPGK
+1 M
-10 REELVKRN
+10 KRN
-18 TRQLYLMF
+18 TRQLYLMI
-26 FVFAIIIAA
+26 FVFTLIIAA
-35 YSCRLLAWFDIGGNY
+35 YSCRLLAWFNIGGNY

-75 QKPVLH
+75 QKSVLH

-95 LRTLKYEVVTDLT
+95 LRTLKYEVVTDMT

-121 LFIPLLGAY
+121 IFIPLLGVY
-130 TAIFLGKSE
+130 IAIFLGKSE
-139 DYQLS
+139 NYQLS
-144 RKSWLLSLIPTAL
+144 KKSWLLSLIPAAL
-157 FLAVITNDFH
+157 FLTVITNDLH
-167 QQVFSFASGI
+167 QQVFVFESGI

-184 VFFHRPLY
+184 VVFHRPVY
-192 FVSVGWTIGCV
+192 FVILVWIVGCV
-203 FFSVFQLLKKTRL
+203 CFSIVQLLKKNRL

-237 ALYLLGFQVIRD
+237 VLYLLGFQVVRD

-294 ADQNGR
+294 ADQNGH
-300 ILLRSRTAGEDMVCP
+300 ILLRSRTAGENMVCP
-315 KDGESIVYPDG
+315 QEGESIVCPDG
-326 MRISSAPIKDGFVI
+326 MRISAAPVKDGFVI
-340 WGDNLQHLTELRKQL
+340 WGDNVQHLAELRARL
-355 DENKRKRENNKKKL
+355 DENKRKKENNKKKL

-386 RIYDELEEK
+386 HIYDELEEK
-395 HKIQTRRIKELLE
+395 HKKQTERIKELLE
-408 QCKNAKPEVMQACMK
+408 QCRNAKPPKMREHMK

-463 MNSCKIECGAVYL
+463 MNSCEVECGVVYL

-485 VVRLFE
+485 VERLFE
-491 LLKTVTE
+491 LLKTIME
-498 MTINELHSLFISV
+498 MTISELHSLFISV
-511 SDREMNLSVECAAD
+511 SDREMNLSVECMTD
-525 LSPIISSEVTADRE
+525 LSEIASAEVMVCRE

-547 AIGGEDNA
+547 LIGGEANA

>member
-1 MPGGDEPGK
+1 M
-10 REELVKRN
+10 KRN
-18 TRQLYLMF
+18 TRQLYLMI

-35 YSCRLLAWFDIGGNY
+35 YSCRLLAWFNMGGNY

-95 LRTLKYEVVTDLT
+95 LRTLKYEVVTDMT

-121 LFIPLLGAY
+121 IFIPLLGVY
-130 TAIFLGKSE
+130 IAIFLGKSE
-139 DYQLS
+139 NYQLS
-144 RKSWLLSLIPTAL
+144 KKNWLLSLIPAAL
-157 FLAVITNDFH
+157 FLAVITNDLH
-167 QQVFSFASGI
+167 QQVFVFESGI

-184 VFFHRPLY
+184 VFFHRPVY
-192 FVSVGWTIGCV
+192 FVILVWVVGCV
-203 FFSVFQLLKKTRL
+203 CFSIVQLLKKTRL

-224 MPFVLSCVMLLYG
+224 MPFVISCVMLLYG
-237 ALYLLGFQVIRD
+237 VLYLLGFQVVRD

-294 ADQNGR
+294 ADQNGH
-300 ILLRSRTAGEDMVCP
+300 ILLRSRTAGENMVCP
-315 KDGESIVYPDG
+315 QEGESIVCPDG
-326 MRISSAPIKDGFVI
+326 MRISAAPVKDGFVI
-340 WGDNLQHLTELRKQL
+340 WGDNVQHLTELRARL
-355 DENKRKRENNKKKL
+355 DENKRKKENNKKKL

-386 RIYDELEEK
+386 HIYDELEEK
-395 HKIQTRRIKELLE
+395 HKKQTERIKELLE
-408 QCKNAKPEVMQACMK
+408 QCRNAKPPKMREHMK

-463 MNSCKIECGAVYL
+463 MNSCEVECGVVYL

-485 VVRLFE
+485 VERLFE
-491 LLKTVTE
+491 LLKTIME
-498 MTINELHSLFISV
+498 MTISELHSLFISV
-511 SDREMNLSVECAAD
+511 SDQEMNLSVECMTD
-525 LSPIISSEVTADRE
+525 LSEIASAEVMVCRE

-547 AIGGEDNA
+547 LIGGEANA

>member
-1 MPGGDEPGK
+1 M
-10 REELVKRN
+10 KRN
-18 TRQLYLMF
+18 TRQLYLMI
-26 FVFAIIIAA
+26 FVFTLIIAA
-35 YSCRLLAWFDIGGNY
+35 YSCRLLAWFNIGGNY

-75 QKPVLH
+75 QKSVLH

-95 LRTLKYEVVTDLT
+95 LRTLKYEVVTDMT

-121 LFIPLLGAY
+121 IFIPLLGVY
-130 TAIFLGKSE
+130 IAIFLGKSE
-139 DYQLS
+139 NYQLS
-144 RKSWLLSLIPTAL
+144 KKSWLLSLIPAAL
-157 FLAVITNDFH
+157 FLAVITNDLH
-167 QQVFSFASGI
+167 QQVFVFESGI

-184 VFFHRPLY
+184 VVFHRPVY
-192 FVSVGWTIGCV
+192 FVILVWIVGCV
-203 FFSVFQLLKKTRL
+203 CFSIVQLLKKNRL

-237 ALYLLGFQVIRD
+237 VLYLLGFQVVRD

-294 ADQNGR
+294 ADQNGH
-300 ILLRSRTAGEDMVCP
+300 ILLRSHTAGENMVCP
-315 KDGESIVYPDG
+315 QEGESIVCPDG
-326 MRISSAPIKDGFVI
+326 MRISAAPVKDGFVI
-340 WGDNLQHLTELRKQL
+340 WGDNVQHLTELRARL
-355 DENKRKRENNKKKL
+355 DENKRKKENNKKKL

-386 RIYDELEEK
+386 HIYDELEEK
-395 HKIQTRRIKELLE
+395 HKKQTERIKELLE
-408 QCKNAKPEVMQACMK
+408 QCRNAKPPKMREHMK

-463 MNSCKIECGAVYL
+463 MNSCEVECGVVYL

-485 VVRLFE
+485 VERLFE
-491 LLKTVTE
+491 LLKTIME
-498 MTINELHSLFISV
+498 MTISELHSLFISV
-511 SDREMNLSVECAAD
+511 SDQEMNLSVECMTD
-525 LSPIISSEVTADRE
+525 LSEIASAEVMVCRE

-547 AIGGEDNA
+547 LIGGEANA

>member
-1 MPGGDEPGK
+1 M
-10 REELVKRN
+10 KRN
-18 TRQLYLMF
+18 TRQLYLMI
-26 FVFAIIIAA
+26 FVFTLIIAA
-35 YSCRLLAWFDIGGNY
+35 YSCRLLAWFNIGGNY

-75 QKPVLH
+75 QKSVLH

-95 LRTLKYEVVTDLT
+95 LRTLKYEVVTDMT

-121 LFIPLLGAY
+121 IFIPLLGVY
-130 TAIFLGKSE
+130 IAIFLGKSE
-139 DYQLS
+139 NYQLS
-144 RKSWLLSLIPTAL
+144 KKSWLLSLIPAAL
-157 FLAVITNDFH
+157 FLAVITNDLH
-167 QQVFSFASGI
+167 QQVFVFESGI

-184 VFFHRPLY
+184 VVFHRPVY
-192 FVSVGWTIGCV
+192 FVILVWIVGCV
-203 FFSVFQLLKKTRL
+203 CFSIVQLLKKNRL

-237 ALYLLGFQVIRD
+237 VLYLLGFQVVRD

-294 ADQNGR
+294 ADQNGH
-300 ILLRSRTAGEDMVCP
+300 ILLRSRTAGENMVCP
-315 KDGESIVYPDG
+315 QEGESIVCPDG
-326 MRISSAPIKDGFVI
+326 MRISAAPVKDGFVI
-340 WGDNLQHLTELRKQL
+340 WGDNVQHLTELRARL
-355 DENKRKRENNKKKL
+355 DENKRKKENNKKKL

-386 RIYDELEEK
+386 HIYDELEEK
-395 HKIQTRRIKELLE
+395 HKKQTERIKELLE
-408 QCKNAKPEVMQACMK
+408 QCRNAKPLKMREHMK

-463 MNSCKIECGAVYL
+463 MNSCEVECGVVYL

-485 VVRLFE
+485 VERLFE
-491 LLKTVTE
+491 LLKTIME
-498 MTINELHSLFISV
+498 MTISELHSLFISV
-511 SDREMNLSVECAAD
+511 SDQEMNLSVECMID
-525 LSPIISSEVTADRE
+525 LSEIASAEVMVCRE

-547 AIGGEDNA
+547 LIGGEANA

>member
-1 MPGGDEPGK
+1 M
-10 REELVKRN
+10 KRN
-18 TRQLYLMF
+18 TRQLYLMI
-26 FVFAIIIAA
+26 FVFTLIIAA
-35 YSCRLLAWFDIGGNY
+35 YSCRLLAWFNIGGNY

-75 QKPVLH
+75 QKSVLH

-95 LRTLKYEVVTDLT
+95 LRTLKYEVVTDMT

-121 LFIPLLGAY
+121 IFIPLLGVY
-130 TAIFLGKSE
+130 IAIFLGKSE
-139 DYQLS
+139 NYQLS
-144 RKSWLLSLIPTAL
+144 KKSWILSLIPAAL
-157 FLAVITNDFH
+157 FLAVITNDLH
-167 QQVFSFASGI
+167 QQVFVFESGI

-184 VFFHRPLY
+184 VVFHRPVY
-192 FVSVGWTIGCV
+192 FVILVWIVGCV
-203 FFSVFQLLKKTRL
+203 CFSIVQLLKKNRL

-237 ALYLLGFQVIRD
+237 VLYLLGFQVVRD

-294 ADQNGR
+294 ADQNGH
-300 ILLRSRTAGEDMVCP
+300 ILLRSRTAGENMVCP
-315 KDGESIVYPDG
+315 QEGESIVCPDG
-326 MRISSAPIKDGFVI
+326 MRISAAPVKDGFVI
-340 WGDNLQHLTELRKQL
+340 WGDNVQHLTELRARL
-355 DENKRKRENNKKKL
+355 DENKRKKENNKKKL

-386 RIYDELEEK
+386 HIYDELEEK
-395 HKIQTRRIKELLE
+395 HKKQTERIKELLE
-408 QCKNAKPEVMQACMK
+408 QCRNAKPPKMREHMK

-463 MNSCKIECGAVYL
+463 MNSCEVECGVVYL

-485 VVRLFE
+485 VERLFE
-491 LLKTVTE
+491 LLKTIME
-498 MTINELHSLFISV
+498 MTISELHSLFISV
-511 SDREMNLSVECAAD
+511 SDREMNLSVECMTD
-525 LSPIISSEVTADRE
+525 LSEIASAEVMVCRE

-547 AIGGEDNA
+547 LIGGEANA

>member
-1 MPGGDEPGK
+1 M
-10 REELVKRN
+10 KRN
-18 TRQLYLMF
+18 TRQLYLMI
-26 FVFAIIIAA
+26 FVFTLIIAA
-35 YSCRLLAWFDIGGNY
+35 YSCRLLAWFNIGGNY

-75 QKPVLH
+75 QKSVLH

-95 LRTLKYEVVTDLT
+95 LRTLKYEVVTDMT

-121 LFIPLLGAY
+121 IFIPLLGVY
-130 TAIFLGKSE
+130 IAIFLGKSE
-139 DYQLS
+139 NYQLS
-144 RKSWLLSLIPTAL
+144 KKSWLLSLIPAAL
-157 FLAVITNDFH
+157 FLAVITNDLH
-167 QQVFSFASGI
+167 QQVFVFESGI

-184 VFFHRPLY
+184 VVFHRPVY
-192 FVSVGWTIGCV
+192 FVILVWIVGCV
-203 FFSVFQLLKKTRL
+203 CFSIVQLLKKNRL

-237 ALYLLGFQVIRD
+237 VLYLLGFQVVRD

-294 ADQNGR
+294 ADQNGH
-300 ILLRSRTAGEDMVCP
+300 ILLRSRTAGENMVCP
-315 KDGESIVYPDG
+315 QEGESIVCPDG
-326 MRISSAPIKDGFVI
+326 MRISAAPVKDGFVI
-340 WGDNLQHLTELRKQL
+340 WGDNVQHLTELRARL
-355 DENKRKRENNKKKL
+355 DENKRKKENNKKKL

-386 RIYDELEEK
+386 HIYDELEEK
-395 HKIQTRRIKELLE
+395 HKKQTERIKELLE
-408 QCKNAKPEVMQACMK
+408 QCRNAKPPKMREHMK

-448 PQQELRLTIDELVRA
+448 PQQELRLTSDELVRA
-463 MNSCKIECGAVYL
+463 MNSCEVECGVVYL

-485 VVRLFE
+485 VERLFE
-491 LLKTVTE
+491 LLKTIME
-498 MTINELHSLFISV
+498 MTISELHSLFISV
-511 SDREMNLSVECAAD
+511 SDREMNLSVECMTD
-525 LSPIISSEVTADRE
+525 LSEIASAEVMVCRE

-547 AIGGEDNA
+547 LIGGEANA

>member
-1 MPGGDEPGK
+1 M
-10 REELVKRN
+10 KRN
-18 TRQLYLMF
+18 TRQLYLMI

-35 YSCRLLAWFDIGGNY
+35 YSCRLLAWFNIGGNY

-95 LRTLKYEVVTDLT
+95 LRTLKYEVVTDMT

-121 LFIPLLGAY
+121 IFIPLLGVY
-130 TAIFLGKSE
+130 IAIFWGKSE
-139 DYQLS
+139 NYQLS
-144 RKSWLLSLIPTAL
+144 KKSWLLSLIPAAL
-157 FLAVITNDFH
+157 FLAVITNDLH
-167 QQVFSFASGI
+167 QQVFVFESGI

-184 VFFHRPLY
+184 VFFHRPVY
-192 FVSVGWTIGCV
+192 FVILVWVVGCV
-203 FFSVFQLLKKTRL
+203 CFSIVQLLKKTRL

-237 ALYLLGFQVIRD
+237 VFYLLGFQVVRD

-294 ADQNGR
+294 ADQNGH
-300 ILLRSRTAGEDMVCP
+300 ILLHSRTAGENMVCP
-315 KDGESIVYPDG
+315 QEGESIVCPDG
-326 MRISSAPIKDGFVI
+326 MRISAAPVKDGFVI
-340 WGDNLQHLTELRKQL
+340 WGDNVQHLTELRARL
-355 DENKRKRENNKKKL
+355 DENKRKKENNKKKL

-386 RIYDELEEK
+386 HIYDELEEK
-395 HKIQTRRIKELLE
+395 HKKQTERIKELLE
-408 QCKNAKPEVMQACMK
+408 QCRNAKPPKMREHMK

-463 MNSCKIECGAVYL
+463 MNSCEVECGVVYL

-485 VVRLFE
+485 VERLFE
-491 LLKTVTE
+491 LLKTITE
-498 MTINELHSLFISV
+498 MTIRELHSLFISV
-511 SDREMNLSVECAAD
+511 SDQEMNLSVECMTD
-525 LSPIISSEVTADRE
+525 LSEIASAEVMVCRE

-547 AIGGEDNA
+547 LIGGEANA

>member
-1 MPGGDEPGK
+1 M
-10 REELVKRN
+10 KRN
-18 TRQLYLMF
+18 TRQLYLMI

-35 YSCRLLAWFDIGGNY
+35 YSCRLLAWFNIGGNY

-95 LRTLKYEVVTDLT
+95 LRTLKYEVVTDMT

-121 LFIPLLGAY
+121 IFIPLLGVY
-130 TAIFLGKSE
+130 IAIFLGKSE
-139 DYQLS
+139 NYQLS
-144 RKSWLLSLIPTAL
+144 KKSWLLSLIPAAL
-157 FLAVITNDFH
+157 FLAVITNDLH
-167 QQVFSFASGI
+167 QQVFVFESGI

-184 VFFHRPLY
+184 VFFHRPVY
-192 FVSVGWTIGCV
+192 FVILVWVVGCV
-203 FFSVFQLLKKTRL
+203 CFSIVQLLKKTRL

-237 ALYLLGFQVIRD
+237 VLYLLGFQVVRD

-294 ADQNGR
+294 ADQNGH
-300 ILLRSRTAGEDMVCP
+300 ILLHSRTAGENMVCP
-315 KDGESIVYPDG
+315 QEGESIVCPDG
-326 MRISSAPIKDGFVI
+326 MRISVAPVKDGFVI
-340 WGDNLQHLTELRKQL
+340 WGDNVQHLTELRARL
-355 DENKRKRENNKKKL
+355 DENKRKKENNKKKL

-386 RIYDELEEK
+386 HIYDELEEK
-395 HKIQTRRIKELLE
+395 HKKQTERIKELLE
-408 QCKNAKPEVMQACMK
+408 QCRNAKPPKMREHMK

-463 MNSCKIECGAVYL
+463 MNSCEVECGVVYL

-485 VVRLFE
+485 VERLFE
-491 LLKTVTE
+491 LLKTITE
-498 MTINELHSLFISV
+498 MTIRELDSLFISV
-511 SDREMNLSVECAAD
+511 SDQEMNLSVECMTD
-525 LSPIISSEVTADRE
+525 LSEIASAEVMVCRE

-547 AIGGEDNA
+547 LIGGEANA

>member
-1 MPGGDEPGK
+1 M
-10 REELVKRN
+10 KRN
-18 TRQLYLMF
+18 TRQLYLMI
-26 FVFAIIIAA
+26 FVFTLIIAA
-35 YSCRLLAWFDIGGNY
+35 YSCRLLAWFNIGGNY

-75 QKPVLH
+75 QKSVLH

-95 LRTLKYEVVTDLT
+95 LRTLKYEVVTDMT

-121 LFIPLLGAY
+121 IFIPLLGVY
-130 TAIFLGKSE
+130 IAIFLGKSE
-139 DYQLS
+139 NYQLS
-144 RKSWLLSLIPTAL
+144 KKSWLLSLIPAAL
-157 FLAVITNDFH
+157 FLAVITNDLH
-167 QQVFSFASGI
+167 QQVFVFESGI

-184 VFFHRPLY
+184 VVFHRPVY
-192 FVSVGWTIGCV
+192 FVILVWIVGCV
-203 FFSVFQLLKKTRL
+203 CFSIVQLLKKNRL

-237 ALYLLGFQVIRD
+237 VLYLLGFQVVRD

-294 ADQNGR
+294 ADQNGH
-300 ILLRSRTAGEDMVCP
+300 ILLRSRTAGENMVCP
-315 KDGESIVYPDG
+315 QEGESIVCPDG
-326 MRISSAPIKDGFVI
+326 MRISAAPVKDGFVI
-340 WGDNLQHLTELRKQL
+340 WGDNVQHLMELRARL
-355 DENKRKRENNKKKL
+355 DENKRKKENNKKKL
-369 KDAYLVQKQLY
+369 KDAYLVQKKLY

-386 RIYDELEEK
+386 HIYDELEEK
-395 HKIQTRRIKELLE
+395 HKKQTERIKELLE
-408 QCKNAKPEVMQACMK
+408 QCRNAKPPKMREHMK

-463 MNSCKIECGAVYL
+463 MNSCEVECGVVYL

-485 VVRLFE
+485 VERLFE
-491 LLKTVTE
+491 LLKTIME
-498 MTINELHSLFISV
+498 MTISELHSLFISV
-511 SDREMNLSVECAAD
+511 SDQEMNLSVECMID
-525 LSPIISSEVTADRE
+525 LSEIASAEVMVCRE

-547 AIGGEDNA
+547 LIGGEANA

>member
-1 MPGGDEPGK
+1 M
-10 REELVKRN
+10 KRN
-18 TRQLYLMF
+18 TRQLYLMI

-35 YSCRLLAWFDIGGNY
+35 YSCRLLAWFNIGGNY

-95 LRTLKYEVVTDLT
+95 LRTLKYEVVTDMT

-121 LFIPLLGAY
+121 IFIPLLGVY
-130 TAIFLGKSE
+130 IAIFLGKSE
-139 DYQLS
+139 NYQLS
-144 RKSWLLSLIPTAL
+144 KKSWLLSLIPAAL
-157 FLAVITNDFH
+157 FLAVITNDLH
-167 QQVFSFASGI
+167 QQVFVFESGI

-184 VFFHRPLY
+184 VFFHRPVY
-192 FVSVGWTIGCV
+192 FVILVWVVSCV
-203 FFSVFQLLKKTRL
+203 CFSIVQLLKKTRL

-237 ALYLLGFQVIRD
+237 VLYLLEVQVVRD

-294 ADQNGR
+294 ADQNGH
-300 ILLRSRTAGEDMVCP
+300 ILLHSRTAGENMVCP
-315 KDGESIVYPDG
+315 QEGESIVCPDG
-326 MRISSAPIKDGFVI
+326 MRISAAPIKDGFVI
-340 WGDNLQHLTELRKQL
+340 WGDNVQHLTELRARL
-355 DENKRKRENNKKKL
+355 DENKRKKENNKKKL

-386 RIYDELEEK
+386 HIYDELEEK
-395 HKIQTRRIKELLE
+395 HKKQIERIKELLE
-408 QCKNAKPEVMQACMK
+408 QCRNAKPPKMREHMK

-463 MNSCKIECGAVYL
+463 MNSCEVECGVVYL

-485 VVRLFE
+485 VERLFE
-491 LLKTVTE
+491 LLKTITE
-498 MTINELHSLFISV
+498 MTIRELHSLFISV
-511 SDREMNLSVECAAD
+511 SDQEMNLSVECMTD
-525 LSPIISSEVTADRE
+525 LSEIASAEVMVCRE

-547 AIGGEDNA
+547 LIGGEANA

>member
-1 MPGGDEPGK
+1 M
-10 REELVKRN
+10 KRN
-18 TRQLYLMF
+18 TRQLYLMI
-26 FVFAIIIAA
+26 FVFTLIIAA
-35 YSCRLLAWFDIGGNY
+35 YSCRLLAWFNIGGNY

-75 QKPVLH
+75 QKSVLH

-95 LRTLKYEVVTDLT
+95 LRTLKYEVVTDMT

-121 LFIPLLGAY
+121 IFIPLLGVY
-130 TAIFLGKSE
+130 IAIFLGKSE
-139 DYQLS
+139 NYQLS
-144 RKSWLLSLIPTAL
+144 KKSWLLSLIPAAL
-157 FLAVITNDFH
+157 FLAVITNDLH
-167 QQVFSFASGI
+167 QQVFVFESGI

-184 VFFHRPLY
+184 VVFHRPVY
-192 FVSVGWTIGCV
+192 FVILVWIVGCV
-203 FFSVFQLLKKTRL
+203 CFSIVQLLKKNRL

-224 MPFVLSCVMLLYG
+224 IPFVLSCVMLLYG
-237 ALYLLGFQVIRD
+237 VLYLLGFQVVRD

-294 ADQNGR
+294 ADQNGH
-300 ILLRSRTAGEDMVCP
+300 ILLRSRTAGENMVCP
-315 KDGESIVYPDG
+315 QEGESIVCPDG
-326 MRISSAPIKDGFVI
+326 MRISAAPVKDGFVI
-340 WGDNLQHLTELRKQL
+340 WGDNVQHLTELRARL
-355 DENKRKRENNKKKL
+355 DENKRKKENNKKKL

-386 RIYDELEEK
+386 HIYDELEEK
-395 HKIQTRRIKELLE
+395 HKKQTERIKELLE
-408 QCKNAKPEVMQACMK
+408 QCRNAKPPKMREHMK

-463 MNSCKIECGAVYL
+463 MNSCEVECGVVYL

-485 VVRLFE
+485 VERLFE
-491 LLKTVTE
+491 LLKTIME
-498 MTINELHSLFISV
+498 MTISELHSLFISV
-511 SDREMNLSVECAAD
+511 SDQEMNLSVECMTD
-525 LSPIISSEVTADRE
+525 LSEIASAEVMVCRE

-547 AIGGEDNA
+547 LIGGEANA

>member
-1 MPGGDEPGK
+1 
-10 REELVKRN
+10 VKRN
-18 TRQLYLMF
+18 TRQLYLMI

-35 YSCRLLAWFDIGGNY
+35 YSCRLLAWFNMGGNY

-95 LRTLKYEVVTDLT
+95 LRTLKYEVVTDMT

-121 LFIPLLGAY
+121 IFIPLLGVY
-130 TAIFLGKSE
+130 IAIFLGKSE
-139 DYQLS
+139 NYQLS
-144 RKSWLLSLIPTAL
+144 KKSWLLSLIPAAL
-157 FLAVITNDFH
+157 FLAVITNDLH
-167 QQVFSFASGI
+167 QQVFVFESGI

-184 VFFHRPLY
+184 VFFHRPVY
-192 FVSVGWTIGCV
+192 FVILVWVVGCV
-203 FFSVFQLLKKTRL
+203 CFSIVQLLKKTRL

-224 MPFVLSCVMLLYG
+224 MPFVISCVMLLYG
-237 ALYLLGFQVIRD
+237 VLYLLGFQVVRD

-294 ADQNGR
+294 ADQNGH
-300 ILLRSRTAGEDMVCP
+300 ILLRSRTAGENMVCP
-315 KDGESIVYPDG
+315 QEGESIVCPDG
-326 MRISSAPIKDGFVI
+326 MRISAAPVKDGFVI
-340 WGDNLQHLTELRKQL
+340 WGDNVQHLTELRARL
-355 DENKRKRENNKKKL
+355 DENKRKKENNKKKL

-386 RIYDELEEK
+386 HIYDELEEK
-395 HKIQTRRIKELLE
+395 HKKQTERIKELLE
-408 QCKNAKPEVMQACMK
+408 QCRNAKPPKMREHMK

-463 MNSCKIECGAVYL
+463 MNSCEVECGVVYL

-485 VVRLFE
+485 VERLFE
-491 LLKTVTE
+491 LLKTIME
-498 MTINELHSLFISV
+498 MTISELHSLFISV
-511 SDREMNLSVECAAD
+511 SDQEMNLSVECMTD
-525 LSPIISSEVTADRE
+525 LSEIASAEVMVCRE

-547 AIGGEDNA
+547 LIGGEANA